1 MKDLVDKLK
10 ASGMTVMGGRA
21 DVHHNIDARKYLA
34 EEEMAVFPD
43 EYFSLV
49 KYSNGLRSD
58 KGELYAILPLDDNRN
73 FKDAVRM
80 NEELDREDYDTV
92 SVLGETS
99 YDYLVYDNAT
109 TQYQL
114 RDKIKDDVVYSFSS
128 IIQAIEHIFL

>member
-1 MKDLVDKLK
+1 MKNLIEKLK
-10 ASGMTVMGGRA
+10 ASGVIVMGGRA

-80 NEELDREDYDTV
+80 NEELDREDCDTV

-99 YDYLVYDNAT
+99 YDYLVYDNSVS
-109 TQYQL
+109 QYQL
-114 RDKIKDDVVYSFSS
+114 RDKIKDDVVFSFSS
-128 IIQAIEHIFL
+128 IIQAVEYMFL

>member
-1 MKDLVDKLK
+1 MKNLIEKLK
-10 ASGMTVMGGRA
+10 VSGVIVMGGRA

-99 YDYLVYDNAT
+99 YDYLVYDNSVS
-109 TQYQL
+109 QYQL
-114 RDKIKDDVVYSFSS
+114 RDKIKDDVVFSFSS
-128 IIQAIEHIFL
+128 IIQAVEYMFL

>member
-1 MKDLVDKLK
+1 
-10 ASGMTVMGGRA
+10 MGGRA

-99 YDYLVYDNAT
+99 YDYLVYDNSVS
-109 TQYQL
+109 QYQL
-114 RDKIKDDVVYSFSS
+114 RDKIKDDVVFSFSS
-128 IIQAIEHIFL
+128 IIQAVEYMFL

>member
-1 MKDLVDKLK
+1 
-10 ASGMTVMGGRA
+10 MGGRA

-99 YDYLVYDNAT
+99 YDYLVYDNSVS
-109 TQYQL
+109 QYQL
-114 RDKIKDDVVYSFSS
+114 RDKVKDDVIFSFSS
-128 IIQAIEHIFL
+128 IIQAVEYMFL

>member
-1 MKDLVDKLK
+1 MKNLFEKLIG
-10 ASGMTVMGGRA
+10 SGVIVMGGRA

-58 KGELYAILPLDDNRN
+58 KGELYAILPLDENRN

-99 YDYLVYDNAT
+99 YDYLVYDNSVS
-109 TQYQL
+109 QYQL
-114 RDKIKDDVVYSFSS
+114 RDKIKDDVVFSFSS
-128 IIQAIEHIFL
+128 IIQAVEYMFL

>member
-1 MKDLVDKLK
+1 
-10 ASGMTVMGGRA
+10 MGGRA

-80 NEELDREDYDTV
+80 NEQIDREDYDTV

-99 YDYLVYDNAT
+99 YDYLVYDNNVS
-109 TQYQL
+109 QYQL
-114 RDKIKDDVVYSFSS
+114 RDKVKDDVIFSFSS
-128 IIQAIEHIFL
+128 IIQAVEYMFL